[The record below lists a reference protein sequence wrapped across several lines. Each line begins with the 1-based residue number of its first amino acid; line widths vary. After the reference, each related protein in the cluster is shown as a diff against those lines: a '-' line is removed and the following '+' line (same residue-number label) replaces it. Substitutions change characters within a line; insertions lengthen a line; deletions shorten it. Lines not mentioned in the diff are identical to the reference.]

1 MAVKQLLFFIFLLSL
16 GFSEE
21 IGSGYVYSYDQGP
34 VPFASVVNLRTETW
48 SITDESGFFQ
58 LPMGTLSGDSLKIY
72 RIGFSTSHQLITGK
86 SPHVITLSNEVI
98 TFDPVNTVG
107 EKPIANRGLN
117 KVTLLEIDG
126 FSRNNALDRLPGT
139 MIRSYGGLAGITTVS
154 MDGGQAV
161 HT

>member
-1 MAVKQLLFFIFLLSL
+1 MEFLAVKQLLFFIILLSL

-21 IGSGYVYSYDQGP
+21 IGSGYVYSYDQEP

-98 TFDPVNTVG
+98 TFDSVNTVG

-117 KVTLLEIDG
+117 KVWWFGRSNYRKHGWWTSGSYQG
-126 FSRNNALDRLPGT
+126 FAGWN
-139 MIRSYGGLAGITTVS
+139 RSYECTEWTY
-154 MDGGQAV
+154 
-161 HT
+161 